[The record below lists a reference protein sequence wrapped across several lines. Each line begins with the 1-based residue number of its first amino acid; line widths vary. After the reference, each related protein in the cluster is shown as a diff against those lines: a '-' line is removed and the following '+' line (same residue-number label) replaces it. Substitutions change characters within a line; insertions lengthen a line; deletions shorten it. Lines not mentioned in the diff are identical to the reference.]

1 MLESPVTAIQI
12 SAQPVGHCC
21 KETLDEKGRKDDVS
35 GNDDVIVLLGFVS
48 RI

>member
-21 KETLDEKGRKDDVS
+21 KETLDEKGRKDDV
-35 GNDDVIVLLGFVS
+35 IVLLGFVS